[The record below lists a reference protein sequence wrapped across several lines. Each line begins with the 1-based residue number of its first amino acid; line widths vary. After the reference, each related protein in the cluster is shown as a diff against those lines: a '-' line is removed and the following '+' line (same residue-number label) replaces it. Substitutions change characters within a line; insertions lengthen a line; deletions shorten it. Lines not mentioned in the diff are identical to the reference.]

1 VGHIRTLRAWSTVLG
16 STLTL
21 LAGGLPSDLPAHG
34 GNRETCSGRS
44 ATITGTRRADV
55 LRGTAGSDVIVGRGG
70 ADTILGMAGDDFLC
84 GGGGRDRIEGGEGAD
99 RLSGGGG
106 NDLLLGEEG
115 NDAFGGNRGTDTCFQ
130 DGGAGG
136 RRGCEWPIRGIFY
149 YPWFPEAWHQKGY
162 DPYTNFHPSL
172 GRYSLNDLSV
182 AKRHVAQMLYANSTV
197 GIASWWGQGSRTDQR
212 LPLLL
217 KAAEETPFRWTIFY
231 EPEGQGNPSV
241 SQIRADLQYIK
252 ERYSG
257 RPEYLKRDGRF
268 VVFVWT
274 VDDDCTMAA
283 RWKEANTVGAFV
295 VLKLFSG
302 FRSCQAQPNGWHQYA
317 PASPDHEHLPHSFS
331 ISPGFW
337 KVGETPRLERDLATW
352 TQSVRDMAASRVRF
366 QLIATFNEWGEGT
379 AAESAAEWESPSG
392 NGKYLDVL
400 HDHA

>member
-1 VGHIRTLRAWSTVLG
+1 VGHIRTIRAWSMVVG
-16 STLTL
+16 STLAL
-21 LAGGLPSDLPAHG
+21 IAGLLPSQLPAHG
-34 GNRETCSGRS
+34 ASRQTCSGRA

-55 LRGTAGSDVIVGRGG
+55 LRGTAGPDVIVGLSGS
-70 ADTILGMAGDDFLC
+70 DTVHGMAGDDLLC
-84 GGGGRDRIEGGEGAD
+84 GGGGRDRIHGGDGAD
-99 RLSGGGG
+99 HLSGGSG

-130 DGGAGG
+130 DAGAGG

-172 GRYSLNDLSV
+172 GLYSLNDLTV

-217 KAAEETPFRWTIFY
+217 KAAAGTPFRWTVFY

-257 RPEYLKRDGRF
+257 RPEYLKRGGRF

-283 RWKEANTVGAFV
+283 RWREANTVGAFV

-302 FRSCQAQPNGWHQYA
+302 FRSCPVQPNGWHQYA
-317 PASPDHEHLPHSFS
+317 PASADHEHLPHSFS

-379 AAESAAEWESPSG
+379 AVESASEWASPTG

-400 HDHA
+400 HSYA